1 MSSNNMIAIRDN
13 ADAGGMDRRR
23 FFLAAGTAAGG
34 AALAGGLRRAGAGTI
49 EAVSGERTAGG
60 TGLGV
65 ANEEEL
71 DRVAA
76 LPVLKTDGLTSP
88 VVIDSIRLLKKGK
101 DHLVHVRSKDGA
113 EGLSFVNESRGE
125 MFAAMLKELVIPF
138 FKGKDARDW
147 ENLLWEL
154 YRWKSNYKMYGL
166 AFWSA
171 QAWVEFAVLDMLGRI
186 AGKPMGAMLGEVVR
200 SEVPIYVASGRRDTT
215 PQQEVEFLQSLL
227 ERSGA
232 KALKFRVGGRMS
244 RNADAMPGRTDTL
257 IPLVRKTF
265 GEGIDIHADAN
276 SSYDPT
282 KAIEV
287 GRMLEEI
294 KAVYFE
300 EPCPF
305 DHLGDTKKV
314 ADALDIPIAC
324 GEQEFSD
331 WRHKWMIANRG
342 VDVVQTDLYYYGG
355 LVRAIRVARMAR
367 AAKLPITLHLSGG
380 FGFVY
385 MLHFASCVENI
396 GKYQEYKLGNETY
409 GSLFEPAI
417 KVKDGKMSIPNGPGV
432 GIKDPTD
439 LLRGAVEVKG

>member
-1 MSSNNMIAIRDN
+1 M
-13 ADAGGMDRRR
+13 RRR
-23 FFLAAGTAAGG
+23 ERRPQARRALTAGLT
-34 AALAGGLRRAGAGTI
+34 LAGAGAETK
-49 EAVSGERTAGG
+49 AGQQNLKG
-60 TGLGV
+60 PSP
-65 ANEEEL
+65 EEL

-76 LPVLKTDGLTSP
+76 APVLKVQGFTSP
-88 VVIDSIRLLKKGK
+88 VEIDSIRLLKKGK
-101 DHLVHVRSKDGA
+101 EFLVQVRSKDGA
-113 EGLSFVNESRGE
+113 EGVSFVNESRGE
-125 MFAAMLKELVIPF
+125 MFAPILNQLVIPF
-138 FKGKDARDW
+138 FIGKDARDL

-171 QAWVEFAVLDMLGRI
+171 QAWVEFAILDMLGRI
-186 AGKPMGAMLGEVVR
+186 AGKPMGAILGDIVR

-215 PQQEVEFLQSLL
+215 PQQEVEYLQTLL

-244 RNADAMPGRTDTL
+244 RNADAMPGRTENL

-265 GEGIDIHADAN
+265 GDNIDIHADAN
-276 SSYDPT
+276 SSYDPP

-314 ADALDIPIAC
+314 ADALDIPIAL

-331 WRHKWMIANRG
+331 WRHKWIIANRA

-355 LVRAIRVARMAR
+355 LVRAIRVARMAQ

-380 FGFVY
+380 AGFVY

-396 GKYQEYKLGNETY
+396 GRYQEYKLGTETY

-417 KVKDGKMSIPNGPGV
+417 KVKDGKMSVPSGPGL
-432 GIKDPTD
+432 GIKDLKD
-439 LLRGAVEVKG
+439 LLRDAVEIERE